1 MYNMHWYIYL
11 GIMLNDFVARKLT
24 DFFPYFFFNSSF
36 IQGKNRIQIS
46 SETDTKHSSIYAME
60 KSCIFCSQKGF
71 LYTDWHKII
80 IID

>member
-60 KSCIFCSQKGF
+60 KIMHFFVVKRAS
-71 LYTDWHKII
+71 YTQIGTK
-80 IID
+80 